1 MKICYISNSA
11 MPSDNASSL
20 QIVKMCE
27 HLQILGN
34 EVTLILPNTGFRTS
48 YYNFY
53 NLKKNFNVIKCKKFN
68 KFPIGINYYLYSI
81 YSIYLSTKTNFKY
94 YITRNFFTA
103 FLLLLIQ
110 KKVIFE
116 LHTDLNIEGR
126 FVRLLVKYF
135 KFLKYKNLVKLVC
148 ITNGVKN
155 YYIKNKLINNKK
167 TIILPSATELKFDL
181 KKKINFNKKLKIG
194 YFGSFYESRGSK
206 FIYNLA
212 KIDDENNYYVY
223 TKLKKKKIHFLKNLF
238 ISDFLDRKK
247 IVNKMKKIDIFIMPY
262 QKGITAKGDVGDIS
276 SFTSPMKLFDYLAAG
291 KVIIASEL
299 KVLKEILTH
308 NKNCIFIKNFTN
320 IFDWKIAIKK
330 LKNSPKKYNMLSK
343 NAYMLSKKYS
353 YTIRAKKILEKLN

>member
-11 MPSDNASSL
+11 MPSDNANSL

-34 EVTLILPNTGFRTS
+34 EVTLILPDTGFKIPF
-48 YYNFY
+48 YNFY
-53 NLKKNFNVIKCKKFN
+53 NLKKKFKVVRCKKFT
-68 KFPIGINYYLYSI
+68 KFPIGLNYYLYSI
-81 YSIYLSTKTNFKY
+81 FSIYLSTKTNFKY

-103 FLLLLIQ
+103 FLLLLLQ

-116 LHTDLNIEGR
+116 LHTDLNIEGKVVR
-126 FVRLLVKYF
+126 FLVKYF
-135 KFLKYKNLVKLVC
+135 KFLKYKNLVKLIC

-155 YYIKNKLINNKK
+155 YYIKNNFISDKN
-167 TIILPSATELKFDL
+167 TIILPSATDLKFNFTKKSNL
-181 KKKINFNKKLKIG
+181 KKKLKIG
-194 YFGSFYESRGSK
+194 YFGSFYKSRGSE
-206 FIYNLA
+206 FIYKLA
-212 KIDDENNYYVY
+212 KIDTKNDYYIY

-238 ISDFLDRKK
+238 IKDFLDRKK
-247 IVNKMKKIDIFIMPY
+247 IVPQMSKIDIFIMPY
-262 QKGITAKGDVGDIS
+262 QKKITVKGDVGDIT

-320 IFDWKIAIKK
+320 VFHWKLAINN
-330 LKNSPKKYNMLSK
+330 LKNSTKRYNVLSK
-343 NAYMLSKKYS
+343 NSFNLSKKYS
-353 YTIRAKKILEKLN
+353 YYLRAKKLMEKLN